1 VRSKKLD
8 TSYALRLER
17 GERIVEALTAFCARA
32 KIAAASFSGLG
43 TCRNAEI
50 GFFHIEAGAY
60 AFRTFPEDCEITALT
75 GNVNLVDGKPHVHA
89 HIVLGDSLFRSWSGH
104 LKEAEV
110 LATCEIV
117 LTRLK
122 GTLVR
127 KRDKK
132 SGLNLLEI

>member
-1 VRSKKLD
+1 MRSRKFEAA
-8 TSYALRLER
+8 YILRFER
-17 GERIVEALTAFCARA
+17 GERIVEVLTAFCARE
-32 KIAAASFSGLG
+32 KIRAAAFSGLG
-43 TCRNAEI
+43 TCRNADI

-60 AFRTFPEDCEITALT
+60 AFRSFPEDCEITALT
-75 GNVNLVDGKPHVHA
+75 GNVSLADGKPHVHA
-89 HIVLGDSLFRSWSGH
+89 HIVLGDSAFRSWSGH

-127 KRDKK
+127 KRDPK
-132 SGLNLLEI
+132 SGLNLLDI